1 LAEPLYP
8 IWREAARVIGRCVLI
23 AALATVIAASPYFGI
38 PAWTPALAT
47 RVAFEATS
55 LIGLNLIFGVTGMLA
70 LGQAAFAALPGYVS
84 GILQKFGMTGF
95 LSVPVGIVVTL
106 LAARA
111 VAGVFIRLPGVYFA
125 IGTLGLAYMLEG
137 IARAFPSISGGASG
151 LVLISPVSLTDT
163 GWYILAI
170 CCTASALA
178 AYAWLVRGSLL
189 RTLKLVRHDE
199 LAAEVLG
206 IDVIRI
212 KSNIFTIGCTFSAVG
227 GILLAYFTGVLV
239 PENGGVNLSLESLA
253 MVIIGGAGTIFGP
266 LVGASA
272 VQWLF
277 AVSGSAERYELLVY
291 GVGFFFVVLFSPAG
305 IAGLFKPLIK
315 PASYRFAD
323 VFAGKAEFPAA
334 VDLKKSGVGREADLP
349 KTAYLEVRGVTKRFG
364 GLVAVDA
371 MDIDVRRGEIVA
383 LIGPNGAGK
392 STLFNLINGIEHATG
407 GSILLGGRD
416 LQHMSI
422 HERALLIGRS
432 FQVPRLVPDMTVLQN
447 IAARID
453 HLPARR
459 SEAERLALARH
470 QLARF
475 SLSDWSDCLVRDVG
489 LGYHKLIDLA
499 RASLGEP
506 PLRLLDEP
514 AVGLTEAEVEH
525 LCKMLVFLKE
535 RGAAI
540 LVVEHNIA
548 FVTKIA
554 DRVVAMESGK
564 LIAVGAAG
572 EVIAD
577 PAVQGAYFG
586 ALQ

>member
-1 LAEPLYP
+1 
-8 IWREAARVIGRCVLI
+8 VTGRCVLV

-47 RVAFEATS
+47 RVAFEAIS

-70 LGQAAFAALPGYVS
+70 LGQAAFVALPGYVS
-84 GILQKFGMTGF
+84 GILQKFGMAGF
-95 LSVPVGIVVTL
+95 LSVPLGIVGTL
-106 LAARA
+106 LIARC
-111 VAGVFIRLPGVYFA
+111 VAGIFIRLPGVYFA
-125 IGTLGLAYMLEG
+125 IGTLGLAYMVEG

-151 LVLISPVSLTDT
+151 LVLESPVSLTDT
-163 GWYILAI
+163 GWYILSV
-170 CCTASALA
+170 CCIAAALA
-178 AYAWLVRGSLL
+178 AYAWLARGALL
-189 RTLKLVRHDE
+189 RTLKVVRHDE

-206 IDVIRI
+206 IDVIRV
-212 KSNIFTIGCTFSAVG
+212 KSNIFTIGCAFSAVG

-253 MVIIGGAGTIFGP
+253 TVIIGGAGTVFGP
-266 LVGASA
+266 LIGASA

-277 AVSGSAERYELLVY
+277 AVSGAAERYELLVY

-305 IAGLFKPLIK
+305 IAGLFRQLSSPGW
-315 PASYRFAD
+315 RDAD
-323 VFAGKAEFPAA
+323 IMGGKAESVAA
-334 VDLKKSGVGREADLP
+334 ADIKKLGARSEAGLS
-349 KTAYLEVRGVTKRFG
+349 KTAYLEVKAATKRFG

-371 MDIDVRRGEIVA
+371 MDLDVRRGEIVA

-392 STLFNLINGIEHATG
+392 STLFNLINGIEHPTA

-416 LQHMSI
+416 LQDMSI
-422 HERALLIGRS
+422 HDRAVLIGRS
-432 FQVPRLVPDMTVLQN
+432 FQLPRLVPDMTVLQN
-447 IAARID
+447 VAARID
-453 HLPARR
+453 HLPGRR

-470 QLARF
+470 QLAEF
-475 SLSDWSDCLVRDVG
+475 SLSKWSDRLVRDVG

-499 RASLGEP
+499 RASAGDP

-514 AVGLTEAEVEH
+514 AVGLTEAEIEH
-525 LCKMLVFLKE
+525 LSRMLIFLKE
-535 RGAAI
+535 QGAAI
-540 LVVEHNIA
+540 LVVEHNIT
-548 FVTKIA
+548 FVTKVA
-554 DRVVAMESGK
+554 DRVVVMESGK
-564 LIAVGAAG
+564 LIAVGSAA